1 MLRRKN
7 HKNNGMNKKIGQINL
22 IFKLLYKAAD
32 VFKGNWPFVA
42 LKSLLPISIAAVLWR
57 SP

>member
-1 MLRRKN
+1 
-7 HKNNGMNKKIGQINL
+7 MNKKIGQINL